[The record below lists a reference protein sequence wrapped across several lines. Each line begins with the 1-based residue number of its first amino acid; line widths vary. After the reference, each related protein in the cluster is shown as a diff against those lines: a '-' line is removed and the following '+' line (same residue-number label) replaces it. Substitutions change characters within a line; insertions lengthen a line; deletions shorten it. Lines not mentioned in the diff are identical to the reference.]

1 MDEYFIY
8 LMQGGIY
15 LNDVPFKTKLGEI
28 FI

>member
-15 LNDVPFKTKLGEI
+15 LYDVPLKTKLGEI
-28 FI
+28 VV